1 MYAWRLSSR
10 IELSVCRLDPK
21 IQYCSSGWLQQV
33 LYQTFEH
40 PEMVG
45 SFTGSYRCVVLF
57 INIADIIREF
67 TSKGVC
73 FFFFLNVTPQ
83 T

>member
-1 MYAWRLSSR
+1 MYVWRLSSR

-45 SFTGSYRCVVLF
+45 SFTGSYRCVVSF
-57 INIADIIREF
+57 ISIADIIEN
-67 TSKGVC
+67 SPVKG
-73 FFFFLNVTPQ
+73 FGFFFLNVTPQ